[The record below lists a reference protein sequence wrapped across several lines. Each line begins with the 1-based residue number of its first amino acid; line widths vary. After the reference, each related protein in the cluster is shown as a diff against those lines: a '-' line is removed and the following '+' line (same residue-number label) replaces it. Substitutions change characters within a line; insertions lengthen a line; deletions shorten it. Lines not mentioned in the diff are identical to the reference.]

1 MEKRY
6 SFTKKEL
13 IEIYQT
19 AKKGLWPDKLG
30 EPPECFT
37 IRTKN
42 RSHKK
47 KLEFQKEF
55 FLFRIRNS
63 IAVVVPRCEL
73 DPDCKTLGANQIEFE
88 VLPDESENG

>member
-30 EPPECFT
+30 
-37 IRTKN
+37 
-42 RSHKK
+42 
-47 KLEFQKEF
+47 
-55 FLFRIRNS
+55 
-63 IAVVVPRCEL
+63 VVVPRCDL

-88 VLPDESENG
+88 VLPDESENS